1 MNIFGTLLVVL
12 MKGSIRLSC
21 GGTSYK
27 KFGNHCPIVPNHI
40 ALQCVVA
47 CILED
52 LNLLVFNV

>member
-27 KFGNHCPIVPNHI
+27 KFGNHCPM
-40 ALQCVVA
+40 A